1 MKIQIQIEEEIKD
14 KIVKDDI
21 SWHINNAREMLA
33 DKNTH
38 PEDRVYFSKLLVA
51 FEVVGEYYGIE

>member
-14 KIVKDDI
+14 KIVKEDI

-33 DKNTH
+33 DKDTH
-38 PEDRVYFSKLLVA
+38 PKDRVYFIKLLVA